1 MEYKGNVNTPAGTVY
16 ARGCTALREWKADAA
31 KTVDARG
38 CTALTELKADAAK
51 TVDASGCTALTELK
65 ADAAEY
71 VDASAGTALSEL
83 KADARK
89 QVNASGCTALTE
101 LKAAPD
107 AIIYTGPIQ
116 WYWHIHHE
124 VLFELER
131 EPIAERIAYIERSK
145 PEREVAT
152 RLRLL
157 KPIVDQASFLVLYG
171 ANDMAG
177 IESLHKKE
185 CPDCPWNG
193 RTIFP

>member
-16 ARGCTALREWKADAA
+16 
-31 KTVDARG
+31 
-38 CTALTELKADAAK
+38 
-51 TVDASGCTALTELK
+51 ASGCTALTELK

-71 VDASAGTALSEL
+71 VDASGCTALTEL
-83 KADARK
+83 KADAAKTVDAR
-89 QVNASGCTALTE
+89 GCTALTE